1 MEELRPVFVDRFV
14 LSAVNNRVVSSKD
27 FEKRESGEVRLGD
40 EGRRALFGAWQERK
54 KETITHPF
62 LKEKIPRGLVPH
74 VLALLL
80 ARCLRCDLDGYPPFL
95 WK

>member
-14 LSAVNNRVVSSKD
+14 ITAINNQIVSEHSFEELPTGETYLS
-27 FEKRESGEVRLGD
+27 EK
-40 EGRRALFGAWQERK
+40 GRRALFDSWQERK
-54 KETITHPF
+54 RSMITHPF

-74 VLALLL
+74 IQAQLL
-80 ARCLRCDLDGYPPFL
+80 AKAMRGEIDGYPPFL

>member
-40 EGRRALFGAWQERK
+40 EGRTGFVRRLARAKEGDDHPSLFEGED
-54 KETITHPF
+54 P
-62 LKEKIPRGLVPH
+62 PGLVPH
-74 VLALLL
+74 VQALLL
-80 ARCLRCDLDGYPPFL
+80 ARCLRGDLDGYPPFL

>member
-1 MEELRPVFVDRFV
+1 MFVDRFV

-40 EGRRALFGAWQERK
+40 EGRRALFGTWQERK

-74 VLALLL
+74 VQALLL

>member
-1 MEELRPVFVDRFV
+1 MFVDRFV

-74 VLALLL
+74 VQALLL